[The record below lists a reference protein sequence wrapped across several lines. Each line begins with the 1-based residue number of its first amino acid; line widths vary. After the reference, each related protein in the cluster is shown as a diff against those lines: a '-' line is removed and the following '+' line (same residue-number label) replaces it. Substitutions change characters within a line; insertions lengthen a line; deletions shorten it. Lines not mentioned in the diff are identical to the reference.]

1 MNSDLGKRVQDDLAS
16 LPKDHA
22 ASCFSSL
29 TKHSF
34 FAMLKKTKGNP

>member
-1 MNSDLGKRVQDDLAS
+1 MNSYLRKNVQVNFIS
-16 LPKDHA
+16 LPKNHTIRA
-22 ASCFSSL
+22 FVSL